1 MYVPAGI
8 APGVGIDAA
17 GAKDARG
24 FPQAVGGGVVVALEV
39 GVPEGFAAGTWVV
52 E

>member
-1 MYVPAGI
+1 MALGAGFG
-8 APGVGIDAA
+8 PL

-24 FPQAVGGGVVVALEV
+24 FPQSAGGGVEVALEV

>member
-1 MYVPAGI
+1 MA
-8 APGVGIDAA
+8 APGAGFGPL

-24 FPQAVGGGVVVALEV
+24 LPQLAGGGVEVALEPGVLDGV
-39 GVPEGFAAGTWVV
+39 GVGIVVV

>member
-1 MYVPAGI
+1 L
-8 APGVGIDAA
+8 

-24 FPQAVGGGVVVALEV
+24 LPQLAGGGVVVAALEV
-39 GVPEGFAAGTWVV
+39 GVLEGVAEGTWVV